1 MCQVP
6 LTETQP
12 VVTRFAGSAGVV
24 RVQVRPL
31 ETINTKPIKKSHPK
45 YLKKILNHI
54 FLSTKG

>member
-6 LTETQP
+6 LTETQA

-24 RVQVRPL
+24 RVQVRRL

-45 YLKKILNHI
+45 Y
-54 FLSTKG
+54 